1 MSPIPCPPSWIGR
14 VGLLDVSV
22 VVLLF
27 VAAAVLLLPAICNSR
42 FHAQMVWCQDGLRQS
57 GAAMTDCSQRGGGPS
72 SARFGG
78 GVAVVPVGVAIAG
91 QQENS
96 LLFFDNAFQILRPVS
111 TNIAQGTP
119 PVRTIQTLTLP
130 VSSVQ
135 ENWLSSRRVAY
146 VSNPSWGDASDTPV
160 AWGDSI
166 VEKAEFPAGT
176 TWTALPGSI
185 MEPPNARTK
194 AGGWN
199 LLFDDG
205 HAGFF
210 VCSSERDL
218 VAAMSSEPADMPV
231 ARVFTPSM
239 SKRR

>member
-1 MSPIPCPPSWIGR
+1 
-14 VGLLDVSV
+14 
-22 VVLLF
+22 
-27 VAAAVLLLPAICNSR
+27 
-42 FHAQMVWCQDGLRQS
+42 
-57 GAAMTDCSQRGGGPS
+57 
-72 SARFGG
+72 
-78 GVAVVPVGVAIAG
+78 
-91 QQENS
+91 
-96 LLFFDNAFQILRPVS
+96 LRPVS